1 MQKPVLHPDNN
12 KNGFTAVPTRGPLAV
27 IFKAVLTCCLLL
39 MAGPGITAERPD
51 FTGVWGVYRDLGQPA
66 PVFGA
71 PPPELPLTPPAKLK
85 VDAYRALV
93 APNGDN
99 PGGFCLGTGMP
110 GSMLGSGGYPM
121 EIVQRDDIIL
131 VVYEAHAEIRRIYLN
146 LRVAEEDLFPDRNGY
161 SIGRWEGNKL
171 IVETT
176 HLKEAVDQM
185 RYPHS
190 ANARI
195 VEEYELG
202 TGADGGKILIA
213 HMTMTD
219 PEFFT
224 ETIKT
229 DKKWAYLPNT
239 RLLPYECNEPTWEE
253 HLEQLRA
260 QQAKAAK

>member
-1 MQKPVLHPDNN
+1 MQ
-12 KNGFTAVPTRGPLAV
+12 
-27 IFKAVLTCCLLL
+27 
-39 MAGPGITAERPD
+39 MAYTGMAAERPD
-51 FTGVWGVYRDLGQPA
+51 FTGVWGIYRDPGQPA

-71 PPPELPLTPPAKLK
+71 PPPELPLTPPAKQK
-85 VDAYRALV
+85 VDGYRALV
-93 APNGDN
+93 APSGDN
-99 PGGFCLGTGMP
+99 PSGFCLGTGMP

-121 EIVQRDDIIL
+121 EIVQRDDVIL
-131 VVYEAHAEIRRIYLN
+131 VVYEAHAEVRHIYLD
-146 LRVAEEDLFPDRNGY
+146 LRVAEADLFPDRNGY
-161 SIGRWEGNKL
+161 SIGHWEGNKL

-190 ANARI
+190 EKAWI

-219 PEFFT
+219 PDFFT
-224 ETIKT
+224 KTITT
-229 DKKWAYLPNT
+229 DKKWAFLPNT

-253 HLEQLRA
+253 HLEQLRLH
-260 QQAKAAK
+260 QGSGTK

>member
-1 MQKPVLHPDNN
+1 MRKLVLYPEAN
-12 KNGFTAVPTRGPLAV
+12 KSGFTDAPVRGSVAA
-27 IFKAVLTCCLLL
+27 IFKAVLTCGLLL
-39 MAGPGITAERPD
+39 IAGSGMAAERPD
-51 FTGVWGVYRDLGQPA
+51 FTGVWGVYRDPGQPA

-71 PPPELPLTPPAKLK
+71 PPPELPLTPPARLK

-93 APNGDN
+93 APSGDN

-121 EIVQRDDIIL
+121 EIVQRDDVIL
-131 VVYEAHAEIRRIYLN
+131 VVYEAHAEIRHIYLN
-146 LRVAEEDLFPDRNGY
+146 LRVAEADQFPDRNGY

-190 ANARI
+190 DHARV

-202 TGADGGKILIA
+202 TGTDGGKILIA

-219 PEFFT
+219 QEFYT